1 MDTTTILY
9 LCIGAILFYF
19 IFFGYK
25 KESMTNVSEKDK
37 IIVDALFNYITPETT
52 FADYLNFLS
61 SIKNTNLNIIDNDVF
76 STIKA
81 LKKKNL
87 LKKEDIISEMNLKK

>member
-19 IFFGYK
+19 FFGYK
-25 KESMTNVSEKDK
+25 KESMTNVSEKDQ

-52 FADYLNFLS
+52 FADYLNFLT
-61 SIKNTNLNIIDNDVF
+61 SIKNINLNIIDNDVF

-87 LKKEDIISEMNLKK
+87 LKKEDIISEMKLT